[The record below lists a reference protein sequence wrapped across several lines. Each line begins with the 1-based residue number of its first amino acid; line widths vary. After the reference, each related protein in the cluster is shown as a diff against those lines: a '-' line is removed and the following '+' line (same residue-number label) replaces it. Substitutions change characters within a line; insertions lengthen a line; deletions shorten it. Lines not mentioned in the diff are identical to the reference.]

1 MRRTSWRRP
10 DPSNDPLGRHLAG
23 PHCTDL
29 TNTLFVGA
37 GASLLVPFLPDV
49 SVDIARFD
57 TPRPPHHSIRGPCV
71 GYAGT
76 ITYTY
81 RGSNV
86 AGARPAATTP
96 PEPCTDWDHTV
107 VKTLAPQP
115 ASLPPWPAT

>member
-1 MRRTSWRRP
+1 M
-10 DPSNDPLGRHLAG
+10 GRHLAG

-29 TNTLFVGA
+29 TNTLFVST

-57 TPRPPHHSIRGPCV
+57 TPAATLDRGPCV

-86 AGARPAATTP
+86 QGASSCDDTPNRAPTGTTR
-96 PEPCTDWDHTV
+96 W
-107 VKTLAPQP
+107 
-115 ASLPPWPAT
+115 